1 MTDPQAQARAEAAQQ
16 AVAARYGD
24 MPVATRVDAIIAK
37 LHRRQRMLDGWATD
51 FNRGHGINAALA
63 KEQRL
68 QLEAEQTAL
77 RAQLDRDRALLH
89 VNT

>member
-1 MTDPQAQARAEAAQQ
+1 MTDPQTQVRNEAAQQ

-24 MPVATRVDAIIAK
+24 LPLPARVEAITAK
-37 LHRRQRMLDGWATD
+37 LRRRQRMLDGWTTD

-63 KEQRL
+63 TEQRL

-77 RAQLDRDRALLH
+77 RAELDRCN
-89 VNT
+89 VITP